1 MTRIY
6 LYEYDL
12 INIFFYKIQILSFQ
26 VELHVH
32 LDGSMR
38 RETLWELL
46 KQKKLPL
53 PGDGSFRAF
62 EKAVSVQKP
71 KDLGHFLSAFPIF
84 LPAIK

>member
-1 MTRIY
+1 
-6 LYEYDL
+6 
-12 INIFFYKIQILSFQ
+12 
-26 VELHVH
+26 
-32 LDGSMR
+32 MR

-46 KQKKLPL
+46 KRKNLSL

>member
-1 MTRIY
+1 
-6 LYEYDL
+6 
-12 INIFFYKIQILSFQ
+12 
-26 VELHVH
+26 
-32 LDGSMR
+32 MR

-84 LPAIK
+84 LPAVK